1 MKCTKLVVACA
12 FATGVLSGVDKVWAA
27 QDRTA
32 DVVKIVLDQ
41 KKYIQ
46 ATGKDLV
53 IFMSTSQVG
62 KSTTINV
69 LLNGA
74 LEYRET
80 PDGMVVFE
88 APQTSLPKA
97 KMGEPG
103 GRSCTT
109 LPSTYTK
116 DGSPF
121 VFLDTRGFFDSGRN
135 TNGGIAASILNEM
148 AVRDA
153 RSVRLVFLERY
164 DTVKRGIVQFGRV
177 GEVLGKI
184 VKNNS
189 VPVLFLFN
197 GFYPEPCDGRA
208 FYRKSPEEAARFIDQ
223 KLTVCIQQTV
233 KAGEQEVADVRSGSD
248 FQQFEEK
255 MKYITFLKGA
265 FQAKRYAHI
274 DPVSQVSI
282 DALWQTLQLLPVVSK
297 EDLVFSSY
305 NDDRIEFDRVFEG
318 GLVPSVKTLQSA
330 RFARKYDKK
339 GLMKFLDTQKAL
351 LSDHENALQYLAA
364 MTARRAKDVSPED
377 DKQLAE
383 YEAKYEIADDDI
395 VQQKEE
401 LQQLLGSFNAQKHN
415 LQKRIQKIEQ
425 MGPEK
430 FWEDSWCNS
439 GGIGFYRTHICLY
452 DKGVPFVNIERNLG
466 KYTHVCKT
474 ITEESPNFE
483 ESYGSG
489 SFLQTLKNTGKGLV
503 RGATGGATV
512 AGEVGAVV
520 GGAAGL
526 MLDVAAAIGA
536 VSNGESICDE
546 PLFTKLF
553 GIVGEGLAGI
563 LGGAGGALGGLVVGT
578 LTSAEDC
585 EGTVSIYVLPKNI
598 PSNVEAIH
606 GFKKEIANVDV
617 QIAEAKERYARFRLD
632 KGASL
637 IDVVRMRKQF
647 VEEQIR
653 KIDLL
658 KQFLERVDAEY
669 QAQSRVISDQMDI
682 ISRLQMNV
690 SGSRAGISEFVE
702 LFTGMNTTPRVTMF
716 TDAILNEA
724 YSRSLLLQ

>member
-1 MKCTKLVVACA
+1 MKCTRLVMACF
-12 FATGVLSGVDKVWAA
+12 FATGILFDVNKVGAA
-27 QDRTA
+27 QDRAA
-32 DVVKIVLDQ
+32 DVVKIVLEQ

-62 KSTTINV
+62 KSTTINA

-88 APQTSLPKA
+88 VPQTSLPKA

-109 LPSTYTK
+109 LPSTYTRRE
-116 DGSPF
+116 SPF

-135 TNGGIAASILNEM
+135 TNGEIAASILNEM

-184 VKNNS
+184 VKNDS

-197 GFYPEPCDGRA
+197 GFYPEPRDGA
-208 FYRKSPEEAARFIDQ
+208 SFYRKSPEEAAQFINQ
-223 KLTVCIQQTV
+223 KLAACIQQTV
-233 KAGEQEVADVRSGSD
+233 KAGEQEVADGRAMRSGL
-248 FQQFEEK
+248 QQFEEK

-265 FQAKRYAHI
+265 FQAERYAHI

-282 DALWQTLQLLPVVSK
+282 DALWQTLQSLPVVSK
-297 EDLVFSSY
+297 EDLVFSAY
-305 NDDRIEFDRVFEG
+305 NDNRIEFDRVFEEG
-318 GLVPSVKTLQSA
+318 VVSSVKTLRSA

-377 DKQLAE
+377 EKQLAE
-383 YEAKYEIADDDI
+383 YEAKYEVADDDI

-401 LQQLLGSFNAQKHN
+401 LQQLLGSFNAQKHD

-425 MGPEK
+425 MEPEK

-503 RGATGGATV
+503 KGATGGATV
-512 AGEVGAVV
+512 AGEVGVVV
-520 GGAAGL
+520 GGAAGFV
-526 MLDVAAAIGA
+526 LDAAAAVGA
-536 VSNGESICDE
+536 ASNGDPVNDE
-546 PLFTKLF
+546 PIFTKLF
-553 GIVGEGLAGI
+553 GFLGAGLAGAV
-563 LGGAGGALGGLVVGT
+563 GGAGGALGGLVAGT
-578 LTSAEDC
+578 LTAEDC

-598 PSNVEAIH
+598 PSNIEAIH
-606 GFKKEIANVDV
+606 GFEKEIANVDV
-617 QIAEAKERYARFRLD
+617 QIAEAKTSYARFRLD

-637 IDVVRMRKQF
+637 INIVRMRKQF

-658 KQFLERVDAEY
+658 KQFLEGVDAEY
-669 QAQSRVISDQMDI
+669 QAQSQGISDQMDI

-690 SGSRAGISEFVE
+690 SESRAGISEFVE